1 MAPARGAFSV
11 EGNDQEAAL
20 TPHDT
25 HPILLCYDGSAGS
38 RLAVQRAASLFPG
51 HAATVLHV
59 WTPLAVTAFAYGAMM
74 IPSVDESEIEAAAMK
89 VAEEGAALAG
99 ELGLLAT
106 AEIAKATYE
115 GTWHAVVA
123 SADAHDAVLIAIGAR
138 GLSTFKSIFLGS
150 VSHGVVQHAARPV
163 LVVPPPARAEQE
175 RAVEVEQA
183 ALVL

>member
-1 MAPARGAFSV
+1 M
-11 EGNDQEAAL
+11 

-38 RLAVQRAASLFPG
+38 RLAVERAAALFPG
-51 HAATVLHV
+51 HAASVLHV

-74 IPSVDESEIEAAAMK
+74 IPSVDESEIETAAMK

-99 ELGLLAT
+99 DLGLVAT
-106 AEIAKATYE
+106 AEIAEATYE

-163 LVVPPPARAEQE
+163 LVVPPPARAEQVGV
-175 RAVEVEQA
+175 AEVEQT
-183 ALVL
+183 ALVI

>member
-1 MAPARGAFSV
+1 MRLLAWRETTGRL
-11 EGNDQEAAL
+11 AL

-38 RLAVQRAASLFPG
+38 RLAIERAAALFPG
-51 HAATVLHV
+51 QAATVLHV

-74 IPSVDESEIEAAAMK
+74 IPAVDEGEIEQAAMK
-89 VAEEGAALAG
+89 VAEEGAALAS
-99 ELGLLAT
+99 ELGLVAT
-106 AEIAKATYE
+106 PEIAEATYE
-115 GTWHAVVA
+115 GTWHAVVE

-138 GLSTFKSIFLGS
+138 GLSTFKSLFLGS

-163 LVVPPPARAEQE
+163 LVVPPAARADQQPTAEIEQT
-175 RAVEVEQA
+175 

>member
-1 MAPARGAFSV
+1 V
-11 EGNDQEAAL
+11 LENDQEAPM

-25 HPILLCYDGSAGS
+25 PILLCYDGSAGS
-38 RLAVQRAASLFPG
+38 RLAVERAATLFPG

-74 IPSVDESEIEAAAMK
+74 IPAVDEDDIQQAAMQ
-89 VAEEGAALAG
+89 VAEAGAALAN
-99 ELGLLAT
+99 ELGLVAT
-106 AEIAKATYE
+106 AEVAQATYE
-115 GTWHAVVA
+115 GTWHAVVE
-123 SADAHDAVLIAIGAR
+123 SADAHDAALIVIGAR

-163 LVVPPPARAEQE
+163 LVVPPPARAELQLVT
-175 RAVEVEQA
+175 AAEQT

>member
-1 MAPARGAFSV
+1 M
-11 EGNDQEAAL
+11 

-38 RLAVQRAASLFPG
+38 RLAVERAAALFPG
-51 HAATVLHV
+51 HAASVLHV

-74 IPSVDESEIEAAAMK
+74 IPSVDESGIEAAAMK

-99 ELGLLAT
+99 ELGLVAT
-106 AEIAKATYE
+106 AEIAEATYE

-163 LVVPPPARAEQE
+163 LVVPPPAR
-175 RAVEVEQA
+175 VEQVGVA
-183 ALVL
+183 EVGQTALVI